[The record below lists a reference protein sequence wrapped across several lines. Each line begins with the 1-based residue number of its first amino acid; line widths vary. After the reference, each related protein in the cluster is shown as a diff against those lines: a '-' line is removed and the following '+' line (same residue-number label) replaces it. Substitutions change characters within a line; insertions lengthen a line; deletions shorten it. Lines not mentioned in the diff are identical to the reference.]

1 MKFLLAIV
9 LSLVSISSLFS
20 QTDSV
25 GKKKPD
31 TSVQKPK
38 PVVKPIERPTVPKD
52 SNLTKTTFDSTA
64 YKDSLLAVA
73 IQDSTKQDSI
83 RKVSVQ
89 KPVAAEV
96 DTSTYTAI
104 MYHGF
109 IPFDKPFVSQL
120 SQERDV
126 DSNDGLFYLLA
137 GVVALVAFVKISF
150 PKYFQNLFSLFFQ
163 TSFRQKQTRDQL
175 LQDNLASLLMNLLFI
190 ISGSIFVALLAYQQ
204 KWVNMNFW
212 WILLYSAAILGA
224 VYFIK
229 YLFLLFSGWVFNVKE
244 ATSSYLF
251 IVFLINKIMGIVLIP
266 LLLIIAF
273 SPMALVEVAVTVSM
287 FVVGGMFL
295 YRYVVSLGTIRTS
308 LKVNALHFFLYLCA
322 VEVLPLLL
330 MYKVLFNLVRHY
342 PNF

>member
-1 MKFLLAIV
+1 M
-9 LSLVSISSLFS
+9 
-20 QTDSV
+20 
-25 GKKKPD
+25 
-31 TSVQKPK
+31 
-38 PVVKPIERPTVPKD
+38 VKPAVD
-52 SNLTKTTFDSTA
+52 SSA
-64 YKDSLLAVA
+64 YKDSLRSVA
-73 IQDSTKQDSI
+73 LQDSIKQDSI
-83 RKVSVQ
+83 SKSAAQ
-89 KPVAAEV
+89 KPIVANI
-96 DTSTYTAI
+96 DTSTYAAI

-109 IPFDKPFVSQL
+109 IPFDKPPIFQV
-120 SQERDV
+120 SQERKV
-126 DSNDGLFYLLA
+126 NNNDGLFYLLA

-190 ISGSIFVALLAYQQ
+190 ISGSIFVALIAYQQ
-204 KWVNMNFW
+204 KWVSFNFW
-212 WILLYSAAILGA
+212 WLLLYCAGIFGGT
-224 VYFIK
+224 YFVK

-251 IVFLINKIMGIVLIP
+251 IVFLINKIMGIALIP
-266 LLLIIAF
+266 FLLIIAF
-273 SPMALVEVAVTVSM
+273 SPMAMVQIAVTVSM
-287 FVVGGMFL
+287 FVIGGMFL
-295 YRYVVSLGTIRTS
+295 YRYVVSLGTIRSS